1 MHSHHI
7 KIIYTFAL
15 IFFIVCV
22 FWHPSTGVARQG
34 TKPLI
39 VDVEGTGVVIE
50 NNIALA
56 RDNAVNDALRKAV
69 EQAVG
74 MFVSSERMVE
84 SYQIIDEGIY
94 SKARS
99 YIQNYRVVNENPD
112 ESNYVVKV
120 RATVSLGSIGND
132 LQSMGVLMV
141 RQEMP
146 RIMVVIAEQNVGQQ
160 YPSNRWVST
169 ELTISEDVIKSKFLE
184 RGFTFVDNMALTDE
198 IDIEKSCS
206 DEYTVS
212 LGKRKDAELVIVGKA
227 LARYSGDVAGTT
239 MKSFRANITAKVIR
253 TDNGVVIASANA
265 QGSAINVDDL
275 TGGSEAIDKAAR
287 QLAILLRSQVIDKWQ
302 KEVGSTKIVTM
313 TVRRIESCSDFVRFV
328 EALKTKI
335 RGIKNIFPRRMA
347 SGIVKF
353 DLNIQGNVQSLAD
366 KLAAKNFSDFS
377 LEITNISRN
386 SIELNLSK

>member
-1 MHSHHI
+1 MK
-7 KIIYTFAL
+7 KIYFLAL
-15 IFFIVCV
+15 IVFIVCG
-22 FWHPSTGVARQG
+22 FWHPSAGVAQQG
-34 TKPLI
+34 IKPLI
-39 VDVEGTGVVIE
+39 VDVEGTGVVIK
-50 NNIALA
+50 NNAALA

-74 MFVSSERMVE
+74 MFVSSETMVE

-99 YIQNYRVVNENPD
+99 YIQNYRIVNENLD
-112 ESNYVVKV
+112 ESIYVVKV
-120 RATVSLGSIGND
+120 RATVSVASIGNY
-132 LQSMGVLMV
+132 LQSSGILMA

-160 YPSNRWVST
+160 YSNYRLVST

-184 RGFTFVDNMALTDE
+184 RGFTFVDHMALRDE
-198 IDIEKSCS
+198 IDVEKSCS
-206 DEYTVS
+206 DEYAVS

-253 TDNGVVIASANA
+253 TDNGVVIASASA
-265 QGSAINVDDL
+265 QGAAINVDDL
-275 TGGSEAIDKAAR
+275 TGGSEAINKAAR
-287 QLAILLRSQVIDKWQ
+287 QLANLLRSQVIDRWQ
-302 KEVGSTKIVTM
+302 KEVDSTTMVTM
-313 TVRRIESCSDFVRFV
+313 TVRRIESCSDFVRFM

-335 RGIKNIFPRRMA
+335 RGIKNIFPRRME
-347 SGIVKF
+347 SGIVRF
-353 DLNIQGNVQSLAD
+353 DLNIKGNVQSLAD

-377 LEITNISRN
+377 LEITNINRN